1 MKIVTD
7 HPSTLVG
14 IKRLAKHRKRDLHI
28 SHTEALDVAASLAGY
43 SNYRHARNQL
53 ANLAPLKAASAGQR
67 SPIWITAYWR
77 DKHGETGRE
86 TVKISARQ
94 EWGSLL
100 RPKDLSSARGLG
112 RFRADAADHLES
124 RRDLAD
130 QHAARRA
137 VCEAARTLQFM
148 EATGLRPLT
157 RQVSRLAEEG
167 RSMPRRDHAS
177 YWCHPETQAL
187 VAVDEPYA
195 APETILPL
203 RQTWALQ
210 TGAAVAATKWD
221 GMYFPENATLY
232 FTSHDGRESELR
244 GFVERLDREPIP
256 VSAEDWTGESAPYS
270 PLFLSPARAQVGRAK
285 RGRPTAKY
293 VGMVRRNAVVYGQVL
308 LGGCWRPNAKMP
320 IVAHKEVGDLLKE
333 LLENGGLRSRAYWR
347 VENIRSELDEWVQRE
362 YRTQEELSSEKFNR
376 LYYNDWTPSQLLP
389 SARIDR
395 IEALLRKHYPDSV
408 PLRGLL
414 RCLVAARKDLA
425 R

>member
-1 MKIVTD
+1 MEREAA
-7 HPSTLVG
+7 SSQQQLTLF
-14 IKRLAKHRKRDLHI
+14 HRKPYGPLR
-28 SHTEALDVAASLAGY
+28 SGAALTSLA
-43 SNYRHARNQL
+43 R
-53 ANLAPLKAASAGQR
+53 
-67 SPIWITAYWR
+67 AY
-77 DKHGETGRE
+77 
-86 TVKISARQ
+86 KI
-94 EWGSLL
+94 
-100 RPKDLSSARGLG
+100 RGHE
-112 RFRADAADHLES
+112 D
-124 RRDLAD
+124 
-130 QHAARRA
+130 
-137 VCEAARTLQFM
+137 V
-148 EATGLRPLT
+148 
-157 RQVSRLAEEG
+157 
-167 RSMPRRDHAS
+167 
-177 YWCHPETQAL
+177 TQ
-187 VAVDEPYA
+187 
-195 APETILPL
+195 
-203 RQTWALQ
+203 
-210 TGAAVAATKWD
+210 K
-221 GMYFPENATLY
+221 YFPENATLY

-395 IEALLRKHYPDSV
+395 IEALLREHYPDSV

-414 RCLVAARKDLA
+414 RWLVVARKDLA